1 MHYCL
6 NNWLSDCFFWRCNF
20 VMSKL
25 LWYYNNENG
34 FGLWFCYSH
43 FFSLPL
49 RLWDFCILSLWF
61 MTSHNSPKINVLQ
74 HSFWKVYANFFIIFL
89 PLLFFITV
97 WVQAFFMFR
106 SLVKMSPFLFMSSF
120 VISSST
126 HSSIISCYFSFI
138 FHIRTSSWICQTD
151 AL

>member
-1 MHYCL
+1 
-6 NNWLSDCFFWRCNF
+6 
-20 VMSKL
+20 
-25 LWYYNNENG
+25 
-34 FGLWFCYSH
+34 
-43 FFSLPL
+43 
-49 RLWDFCILSLWF
+49 
-61 MTSHNSPKINVLQ
+61 
-74 HSFWKVYANFFIIFL
+74 
-89 PLLFFITV
+89 
-97 WVQAFFMFR
+97 VQAFFMFR